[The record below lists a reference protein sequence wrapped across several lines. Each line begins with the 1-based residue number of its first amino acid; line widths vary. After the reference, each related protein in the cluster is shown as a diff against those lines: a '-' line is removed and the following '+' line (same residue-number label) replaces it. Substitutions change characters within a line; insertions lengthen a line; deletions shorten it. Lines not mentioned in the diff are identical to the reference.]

1 MLDIKR
7 TCLNKVCFVKI
18 IICSLYTNSCAFH
31 KPMTT
36 FSHQDVVIGEIS
48 KPTKYLK
55 FILCIRFRGLLETPD
70 EILYSGHLVALMFY
84 RDSVNQC
91 YRLCHLSKLFD

>member
-7 TCLNKVCFVKI
+7 TCLNKVCFVYI

-36 FSHQDVVIGEIS
+36 FSHQDAVIDEIS
-48 KPTKYLK
+48 KLTKYLQ
-55 FILCIRFRGLLETPD
+55 FIFFIRFRGLLRMPD
-70 EILYSGHLVALMFY
+70 ELLYLGHLVALMFY
-84 RDSVNQC
+84 RDSLNQC
-91 YRLCHLSKLFD
+91 FRLYHL